1 MGDLNPALYD
11 FVDFSHSYQTDAN
24 YDDLVEQ
31 KIFKYKYRQ
40 FAHDTVDY
48 ERKNRRMMIRFFERV
63 QSRNP
68 AIEAD
73 LNDILA
79 EDQIKYS
86 IG

>member
-11 FVDFSHSYQTDAN
+11 FVDSSHSYQTDEN

-31 KIFKYKYRQ
+31 KVFKYKYRQ
-40 FAHDTVDY
+40 FAYDSLDY
-48 ERKNRRMMIRFFERV
+48 ERKQERMITRFFERV

-79 EDQIKYS
+79 EDQIKNTM
-86 IG
+86 G